1 MQKVQSSFPP
11 LMDIALSEVRRQ
23 GGGGGGVGGVE
34 RQRGNGDYR
43 VTSALFLPPGPEKQE
58 VLHIRH
64 YCDGAEMQGP
74 LK

>member
-1 MQKVQSSFPP
+1 MQKVQSSFPL
-11 LMDIALSEVRRQ
+11 LMDIALSEVWRQ
-23 GGGGGGVGGVE
+23 GGGWVGGGLE

>member
-1 MQKVQSSFPP
+1 MVGGEWGVAGGWLEGRAGEGAS
-11 LMDIALSEVRRQ
+11 
-23 GGGGGGVGGVE
+23 GGGGG
-34 RQRGNGDYR
+34 RPRGSGDYC

-64 YCDGAEMQGP
+64 YCDGEEMQGP

>member
-1 MQKVQSSFPP
+1 MRKVQSSLPLP
-11 LMDIALSEVRRQ
+11 ALLMDITLSEV
-23 GGGGGGVGGVE
+23 GEWGGVGAGGW
-34 RQRGNGDYR
+34 RGSGDYR

-64 YCDGAEMQGP
+64 YCDGEEMQGP

>member
-1 MQKVQSSFPP
+1 MGV
-11 LMDIALSEVRRQ
+11 
-23 GGGGGGVGGVE
+23 GGGGGVE